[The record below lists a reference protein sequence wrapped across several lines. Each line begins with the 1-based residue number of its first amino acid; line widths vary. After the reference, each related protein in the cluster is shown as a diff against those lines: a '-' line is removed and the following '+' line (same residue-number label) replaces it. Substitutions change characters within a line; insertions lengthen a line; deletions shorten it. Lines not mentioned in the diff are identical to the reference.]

1 MGEEAAERD
10 AQPPHHGHR
19 RPTAAAGRPHH
30 CWKSGW
36 NLQGWSRFSPLW
48 CHTVSLWNISKCCG
62 TAPVVRHLIQM
73 KKILKEGWN
82 LRRGLFT
89 GILQIGVS
97 NEGVV
102 SYDYDGGH
110 WSFTV
115 C

>member
-48 CHTVSLWNISKCCG
+48 CHTVSLWNIRKCCG

-97 NEGVV
+97 NE
-102 SYDYDGGH
+102 
-110 WSFTV
+110 
-115 C
+115 